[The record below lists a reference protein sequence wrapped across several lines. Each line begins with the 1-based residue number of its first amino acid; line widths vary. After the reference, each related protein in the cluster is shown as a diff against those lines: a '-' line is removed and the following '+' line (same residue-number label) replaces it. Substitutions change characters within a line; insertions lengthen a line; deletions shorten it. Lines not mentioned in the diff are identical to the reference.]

1 MYTTTQL
8 IVPCQQKFSS
18 DLTNYPVRSSR
29 IGFNYSASGT
39 DKRGVNGV
47 GGIGSDCESDEG
59 EEGDY
64 TVYEC
69 PGLAPVGGI
78 WLFSCAHCI
87 LQRRD
92 CRMKAYVTTKKKIPS

>member
-69 PGLAPVGGI
+69 PGLAPVSGM
-78 WLFSCAHCI
+78 AH
-87 LQRRD
+87 
-92 CRMKAYVTTKKKIPS
+92 